1 MTEIRLHNSLTRT
14 KETFAP
20 IREGAVGMY
29 VCGPTVYDLAHLGNA
44 RSAVVFDQVR
54 RTLAAKFPRMT
65 YVRNVTDIDD
75 KIIERAALTGEPI
88 GALTARNHAAYL
100 SDMAELGVLPPDAE
114 PEATGHIP
122 EMLAMVAT
130 LVANGHAYV
139 SEGHVLFDVASNPM
153 PNVLSGHAAEDLRSG
168 ASERVAHAAYKRDQ
182 ADFILW
188 KPSALEQPGWESP
201 WGRGRPGW
209 HIECSAMA
217 AKYLGPVFDIHGG
230 GHDLA
235 FPHHENE
242 IAQSSCAHGTARMAN
257 WFMHNGMLTVGGK
270 KMSKSLGNFVTVRD
284 LLGANPGDG
293 EAIRLVLLSAHYRQS
308 LDFTPA
314 KIGEASRT
322 LARFGGII
330 ARAGLLGASATGSDA
345 PVMAALAD
353 DINTPL
359 AIARLHALASEAAV
373 SDSPATAADLLAS
386 GRLLGLFG
394 REPGTDTHRGE
405 ADPGVERLVVE
416 RDRARKNRDFRAA
429 DAARDRLSGMG
440 VVLEDG
446 PSGTTW
452 RRVRSEGER

>member
-1 MTEIRLHNSLTRT
+1 MTEIRLHNSLTRA
-14 KETFAP
+14 KGTFVP
-20 IREGAVGMY
+20 IREGVVGMY

-54 RTLAAKFPRMT
+54 RTLAARFAKVT

-75 KIIERAALTGEPI
+75 KIMERAALTGEPI

-114 PEATGHIP
+114 PEATGHVP
-122 EMLAMVAT
+122 EMQAMVAT
-130 LVANGHAYV
+130 LVARGHAYV
-139 SEGHVLFDVASNPM
+139 SGGHVLFDVASNPL

-188 KPSALEQPGWESP
+188 KPSGADQPGWDSP

-242 IAQSSCAHGTARMAN
+242 IAQSSCAHGTGRMAN

-284 LLGANPGDG
+284 LLGANPGGG
-293 EAIRLVLLSAHYRQS
+293 EAIRLVLLSTHYRQS
-308 LDFTPA
+308 LDFTPG
-314 KIGEASRT
+314 KVEEASRT
-322 LARFGGII
+322 LGRFRAILG
-330 ARAGLLGASATGSDA
+330 RAGLPAAAAGGSAST
-345 PVMAALAD
+345 VMDALAD

-359 AIARLHALASEAAV
+359 AIAGLHALASEAAV
-373 SDSPATAADLLAS
+373 SASAAADLLAS

-394 REPGTDTHRGE
+394 RETGADKPRDE
-405 ADPGVERLVVE
+405 ADPGVERLVAE
-416 RDRARKNRDFRAA
+416 RDRARKARDFRAA
-429 DAARDRLSGMG
+429 DAARDRLAQMG
-440 VVLEDG
+440 VALEDG
-446 PSGTTW
+446 PGGTTW
-452 RRVRSEGER
+452 RRVRARGEG